1 MMFSISKLFL
11 VLATVVAGEMSA
23 AEEEALVLLSQGFSF
38 GTRGGD
44 GMAGQE
50 PFLQVGYADTS
61 LLDLEE
67 PPPVRRTRRQPCQP
81 VLAPPSAEDI
91 ATRISMSEL

>member
-1 MMFSISKLFL
+1 MMLSFSKLFL
-11 VLATVVAGEMSA
+11 VLATVVAAEISP
-23 AEEEALVLLSQGFSF
+23 AEEEALVLLSQGFGF
-38 GTRGGD
+38 GTTGGD

-81 VLAPPSAEDI
+81 VLAPPSVDDI
-91 ATRISMSEL
+91 ATRISMLEV